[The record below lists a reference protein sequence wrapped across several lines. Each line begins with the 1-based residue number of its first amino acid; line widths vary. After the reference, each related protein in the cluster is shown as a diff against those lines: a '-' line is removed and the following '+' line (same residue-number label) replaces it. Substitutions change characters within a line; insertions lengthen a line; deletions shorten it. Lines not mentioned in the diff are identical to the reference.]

1 MHPSV
6 SPAINKEHLTVSKLM
21 NNAMDTVR
29 FGWLESIIIIETGL
43 IFNETIEK
51 KFGAHKITKGQL
63 RLISSLTVNDMKQ

>member
-1 MHPSV
+1 MNPSV

-43 IFNETIEK
+43 IFNETIKK
-51 KFGAHKITKGQL
+51 KFGARKITKGQL